1 MGSKHL
7 GALDHWLA
15 NIRDVYRQHAGEL
28 AKIKDEEQR
37 HRRLVELNVGEQ
49 VDAYMCYQQPHS
61 FTHSL
66 WFAGLHTPLTTNSA

>member
-49 VDAYMCYQQPHS
+49 VDAC
-61 FTHSL
+61 TC
-66 WFAGLHTPLTTNSA
+66 ATNSLTRSLTHCGLLASTPP